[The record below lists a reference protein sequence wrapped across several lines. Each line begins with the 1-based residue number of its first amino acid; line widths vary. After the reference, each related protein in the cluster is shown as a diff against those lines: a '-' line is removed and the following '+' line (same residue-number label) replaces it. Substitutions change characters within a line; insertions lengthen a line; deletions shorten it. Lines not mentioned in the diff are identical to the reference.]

1 VLRLALAEVGEQEGY
16 ILFDDGEAV
25 SGGTGRC
32 GGERDDEG
40 EAHKGRDET
49 LHSPSRLEKNR

>member
-40 EAHKGRDET
+40 ETHEGDEEAF
-49 LHSPSRLEKNR
+49 HSPSRLEKNR